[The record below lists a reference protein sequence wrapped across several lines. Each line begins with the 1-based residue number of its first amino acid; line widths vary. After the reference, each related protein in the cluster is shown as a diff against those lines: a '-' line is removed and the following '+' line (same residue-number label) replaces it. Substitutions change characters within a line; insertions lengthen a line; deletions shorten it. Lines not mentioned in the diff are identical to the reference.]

1 MPTPLSCCI
10 IAKNEGDRIGATI
23 ASVIE
28 LADEV
33 VVVDSGSTDDT
44 VAVAET
50 AGARVIFNAWPGYG
64 PQKRFSEDAARH
76 DWILHLDADE
86 VVTPALRDEIKALM
100 ATGPKL
106 KGYRFRIND
115 IYPRRS
121 KPRLWGDMY
130 NLVRLYDRRA
140 MRFSESLVHD
150 RVVTGDH
157 QIGQLRGAV
166 HHFSMRSWAH
176 LRQKLNA
183 YVEYQS
189 KVMKKPLWVICA
201 RLPFEYPL
209 VFIRYYLLRRHFTG
223 GLDGIYSSHLA
234 AEARFNRLLKMLQ
247 VRASAGG
254 ATTQ

>member
-1 MPTPLSCCI
+1 MTTPLSCCI
-10 IAKNEGDRIGATI
+10 IAKNEADRIGATI
-23 ASVIE
+23 ASVKG
-28 LADEV
+28 LASEV

-44 VAVAET
+44 VAVAE
-50 AGARVIFNAWPGYG
+50 ASGARVIFNPWPGYG
-64 PQKRFSEDAARH
+64 PQKRFSEDAAKH

-86 VVTPALRDEIKALM
+86 VVTPALRDEISALL
-100 ATGPKL
+100 AEGPKL

-115 IYPRRS
+115 IYPRRR

-157 QIGQLRGAV
+157 VIGQLNGVV

-183 YVEYQS
+183 YGDYQA
-189 KVMKKPLWVICA
+189 KVMRKPLWVIWA
-201 RLPFEYPL
+201 RLPFEYPF
-209 VFIRYYLLRRHFTG
+209 VFIRYFLLRRHFTG
-223 GLDGIYSSHLA
+223 GLDGVYASHLA
-234 AEARFNRLLKMLQ
+234 AEARLSRLVKMLKA
-247 VRASAGG
+247 RAAAQES
-254 ATTQ
+254 